1 MSTLND
7 LYEGIYDIARRVV
20 QKGGVINSSN
30 ISPSFK
36 DIMDGIDSIPQASVN
51 LTGAANILV
60 AEMPNVTIKM
70 EDESGNVISTKT
82 TNASIGGAVTFST
95 NVFGNYRF
103 TATDSDGNEI
113 WTKILS
119 VPNAGLHYCKT
130 GKKLADYTP
139 AEINL
144 AAKND
149 YAKIMWSIGDQV
161 TITTIGSKKSY
172 HIAGFNHYAKA
183 DGSGYCGLVLEM
195 DEYTSSSY
203 KHHSSNDNTIGWEGS
218 LIRQNGL
225 AAGDAYYLRAKP
237 DSTTQGTFYVYDEFA
252 KDWIEKTL
260 PSDFDETEIYYTKNI
275 LEADGA
281 FITGLPDY
289 KDYIVQVETV
299 TADAGSGFKK
309 IIVSKDR
316 VFMPSDAEVFGNK
329 KRYQKYSQYELEGQQ
344 YEYYKNDFSDGKV
357 RASNGWWL
365 RSPYSSSA
373 TYFCYVGNS
382 GYVGSNYA
390 SSSYSARLVF
400 CL

>member
-20 QKGGVINSSN
+20 QKGGIISSSN

-70 EDESGNVISTKT
+70 EDESGNIIDTQT
-82 TNASIGGAVTFST
+82 TNATIGGAVTFST
-95 NVFGNYRF
+95 EEFGNYRF
-103 TATDSDGNEI
+103 TATDSDGNEL
-113 WTKILS
+113 WTKLFS
-119 VPNAGLHYCKT
+119 VPNAGLHYCKV
-130 GKKLADYTP
+130 GKALADYTP

-149 YAKIMWSIGDQV
+149 YAKIMWSVGD
-161 TITTIGSKKSY
+161 TISITTIGSKKTY

-195 DEYTSSSY
+195 NDYTGSSY
-203 KHHSSNDNTIGWEGS
+203 KHNSSNDNTIGWEGS

-225 AAGDAYYLRAKP
+225 AAGDAYYLRATV
-237 DSTTQGTFYVYDEFA
+237 DSTTEGTYYVYDEFA
-252 KDWIEKTL
+252 KDWVEKIL
-260 PSDFDETEIYYTKNI
+260 PGEYDETAIYYTKNI

-281 FITGLPDY
+281 FITGLPDW
-289 KDYIVQVETV
+289 KDYIVQVETA

-316 VFMPSDAEVFGNK
+316 VFMPSDAEVFGNT
-329 KRYQKYSQYELEGQQ
+329 KRYSKYSQYDLEGQQ
-344 YEYYKNDFSDGKV
+344 YDYYKNDWSDGKI
-357 RASNGWWL
+357 RASTSWWL
-365 RSPYSSSA
+365 RSPYSSIA
-373 TYFCYVGNS
+373 TYFCYVNS
-382 GYVGSNYA
+382 YGYVSGSIA
-390 SSSYSARLVF
+390 STSYYARLVF